1 MQSTHGTQPQSHAVM
16 PTIVHGGN
24 VMSGFGSS
32 APEKPAESAAGADLL
47 VGSLQTPP
55 VTRSGGHLA
64 CLKHAMATIR
74 SSSTTTATTTA
85 PTDIINNILK
95 PPCNSFYREHD
106 CHHRC
111 RYTQHH
117 RDQQRT
123 TASWCAIVIA
133 THLATVMSIRTFL
146 CRPSPLRLETLCL

>member
-117 RDQQRT
+117 RDDVDADDASINNNEYKNVNSNEQQHHG
-123 TASWCAIVIA
+123 A
-133 THLATVMSIRTFL
+133 
-146 CRPSPLRLETLCL
+146 PSSLLPISPQ

>member
-1 MQSTHGTQPQSHAVM
+1 M
-16 PTIVHGGN
+16 
-24 VMSGFGSS
+24 
-32 APEKPAESAAGADLL
+32 
-47 VGSLQTPP
+47 
-55 VTRSGGHLA
+55 A

-117 RDQQRT
+117 RDDVDPDDASINSNEYKNVNSNEQQHHG
-123 TASWCAIVIA
+123 A
-133 THLATVMSIRTFL
+133 
-146 CRPSPLRLETLCL
+146 PSSLLPISPQ